1 MYTTYKIPYINVMYT
16 FTYMIH
22 VTTIYVNV
30 DVRLYIAINVG
41 DAM

>member
-1 MYTTYKIPYINVMYT
+1 MYT

-22 VTTIYVNV
+22 VTSIYVNV
-30 DVRLYIAINVG
+30 DVRVFLAINLG